1 MEVPIGLLH
10 VHYVSEVKIV
20 ISLSI
25 VIVAI
30 IIFLFFFY
38 RRIVRQTRLERL
50 DGRYHRTETG
60 GRYARTRPFPFFFF
74 FFFFFFLLVIGR
86 DFFVPGCD
94 FSVSHGLIG
103 SFVENLLPF
112 YGSPDGFL
120 ERILRP
126 LELLDLLPK
135 GNHISLDYFDVSLVR
150 VNLSG
155 EIINRFL
162 KGCDFNRGR
171 FPSNK
176 DTVSQHL
183 KTVLDTPKLALLPL
197 HHCLQHLLLFFQGF

>member
-1 MEVPIGLLH
+1 MPSEKNRNLGLEPLRFRFLH
-10 VHYVSEVKIV
+10 LLLVG
-20 ISLSI
+20 LF
-25 VIVAI
+25 
-30 IIFLFFFY
+30 FLFSLFFGFLLFSSFFGFLLVSIFFLFVGLF
-38 RRIVRQTRLERL
+38 RSLL
-50 DGRYHRTETG
+50 G
-60 GRYARTRPFPFFFF
+60 GLF